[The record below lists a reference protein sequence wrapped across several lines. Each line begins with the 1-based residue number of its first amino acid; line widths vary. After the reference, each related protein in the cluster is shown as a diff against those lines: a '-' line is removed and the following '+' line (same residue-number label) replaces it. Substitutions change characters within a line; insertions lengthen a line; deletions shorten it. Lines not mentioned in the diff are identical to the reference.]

1 MSVEQVIKE
10 LNSLNEI
17 YEQLLDT
24 AQIKKTVVINND
36 VAELTRLMTLENRLL
51 KQIDHIEQRR
61 AVSMSA
67 FLKEKGIRS
76 NLNLTITEIA
86 RLVFDPDEKKA
97 LLEIRDT
104 LVENGRALK
113 RENEIIQQL
122 IEQSMQFI
130 DFTLNILIDHEDDLI
145 YQNPAQQSSQY
156 PKNTHFL
163 DTKA

>member
-86 RLVFDPDEKKA
+86 RLVFDPDEKK
-97 LLEIRDT
+97 LFLRLGT
-104 LVENGRALK
+104 LWLK
-113 RENEIIQQL
+113 MAVPSKGKRNYPA
-122 IEQSMQFI
+122 I
-130 DFTLNILIDHEDDLI
+130 DRTIH
-145 YQNPAQQSSQY
+145 AV
-156 PKNTHFL
+156 H
-163 DTKA
+163 